1 MMITTTILA
10 IVESFLAT
18 LAYAVLFNVPKQYCT
33 ACGITGMAGWLLY
46 LAMCQVTTV
55 ALASFVGTL
64 AVVLISRI
72 FTVRKKCPIT
82 IFLVSGIIPLVP
94 GAGIYYT
101 AYYLVTG
108 QMSLAAVKGLEA
120 VKIAFAI
127 VLGIIFVVSIPRDA
141 FQIRYWR
148 AKRKRKRLKN
158 HGNM

>member
-1 MMITTTILA
+1 MITTTILA

-18 LAYAVLFNVPKQYCT
+18 LAYAVLFNVPKQYYT
-33 ACGITGMAGWLLY
+33 TCGITGMAGWLLY

>member
-1 MMITTTILA
+1 MITTTILA

-18 LAYAVLFNVPKQYCT
+18 LAYAVLFNVPKQYYT
-33 ACGITGMAGWLLY
+33 TCGITGLSGWIVY

-127 VLGIIFVVSIPRDA
+127 VLGIIFIVSIPRDA

>member
-1 MMITTTILA
+1 MITTTILA

-18 LAYAVLFNVPKQYCT
+18 LAYAVLFNVPKQYYT

-101 AYYLVTG
+101 AYYLITG
-108 QMSLAAVKGLEA
+108 ESTLCYSKGMETCEIAASIVFGILF
-120 VKIAFAI
+120 AFAI
-127 VLGIIFVVSIPRDA
+127 PQSWLNKLYGKF
-141 FQIRYWR
+141 
-148 AKRKRKRLKN
+148 
-158 HGNM
+158 

>member
-1 MMITTTILA
+1 MISTIILA

-18 LAYAVLFNVPKQYCT
+18 LAYAVLFNVPKQYYT
-33 ACGITGMAGWLLY
+33 TCGITGMAGWLLY

-64 AVVLISRI
+64 VVVLISRI

-127 VLGIIFVVSIPRDA
+127 VLGIIFVVSIPRDT

>member
-1 MMITTTILA
+1 MITTTILA
-10 IVESFLAT
+10 VVESFLAT
-18 LAYAVLFNVPKQYCT
+18 LAYAVLFNVPKQYYT

-72 FTVRKKCPIT
+72 LTVRKKCPIT

-94 GAGIYYT
+94 
-101 AYYLVTG
+101 
-108 QMSLAAVKGLEA
+108 GLEA

>member
-1 MMITTTILA
+1 MIIIQFALSMIATMAFAILFCA
-10 IVESFLAT
+10 PRNE
-18 LAYAVLFNVPKQYCT
+18 
-33 ACGITGMAGWLLY
+33 WLLCGLSGAIGWIVY
-46 LAMCQVTTV
+46 YVMFHHNLGLMLSTT
-55 ALASFVGTL
+55 AATFVLSIFSRTL
-64 AVVLISRI
+64 AVI
-72 FTVRKKCPIT
+72 RKQPAT
-82 IFLVSGIIPLVP
+82 LYLLSGIFPLVP